1 MQQLRNLSLK
11 NKIFFSTT
19 VVILLI
25 SALIALFTRWVLI
38 SSLTKELQKRGL
50 GIAHSIAEG
59 SRSYIL
65 TENVPELVSLLFEAR
80 LGERKQ
86 LVTYV
91 YLLNQESVV
100 LSHTFVK
107 PFPPQLINAN
117 PLPDEATQSITLL
130 NLGANAV
137 YDIAV
142 PVKEGIYRIG
152 TVHLGLNKSHIDQLI
167 AKLRTT
173 FLGFVSMVT
182 LFFFYISHVLVRY
195 ITRPISELILITE
208 DISSGDASLPPAVVD
223 TSVPVVRDEI
233 QQLKA
238 SFVQITRRIRHSQ
251 MQLKE
256 SEEKYRSLFAGG
268 PNPIF
273 VIDRRGLNI
282 LDANPAA
289 EETYGFRREE
299 LVGRPFTDLG
309 PLTVDG
315 LPVTQETA
323 TGDGHHVRM
332 VSAKVQYYRKH
343 RVPIYVNV
351 HASPT
356 RYQGMEAIIVA
367 TTDITEMVE
376 KDSQLIQASKMTT
389 LGEMSAGI
397 AHELNQPLN
406 AIKMGSEYLEMT
418 TEKGHRLTT
427 ADLTEVVREI
437 SGQVD
442 RAAGIIDRLRD
453 FGRKADFARDRICI
467 NRPIQSVI
475 DIVGK
480 QLHLQNINVRKELAP
495 SLPPILA
502 HHNRLEQ
509 VIFNLVTNARD
520 AIIQKHEAGITGGQD
535 EIWICS
541 SSGDHQVV
549 VSVRD
554 TGIGIPESLSKNI
567 FEAFF
572 TTKQMGEGMGLGL
585 SITNGI
591 VRDYGG
597 RIEVASKEGQG
608 TTFRLVF
615 PAAG

>member
-1 MQQLRNLSLK
+1 
-11 NKIFFSTT
+11 
-19 VVILLI
+19 
-25 SALIALFTRWVLI
+25 ALFTRWVLI
-38 SSLTKELQKRGL
+38 SSLTNELQHRGL
-50 GIAHSIAEG
+50 GIANSIAEG
-59 SRSYIL
+59 SRSYIV
-65 TENVPELVSLLFEAR
+65 TENIPELVSLLFDAR

-91 YLLNQESVV
+91 YILDKENTV
-100 LSHTFVK
+100 LSHTFVE
-107 PFPPQLINAN
+107 PFPAQLIDAN
-117 PLPDEATQSITLL
+117 PLPDEAAQSITLL
-130 NLGANAV
+130 TLEANTV

-152 TVHLGLNKSHIDQLI
+152 TVHLGLNKGHIDQLI

-173 FLGFVSMVT
+173 FLGFVSVVT
-182 LFFFYISHVLVRY
+182 LFFFYISHALVRY
-195 ITRPISELILITE
+195 ITRPISELIRITE
-208 DISSGDASLPPAVVD
+208 DISSGDAAMVTEVSEPLHGIVD
-223 TSVPVVRDEI
+223 GEYGPLRPGAEAPVIRDEV
-233 QQLKA
+233 QQLRA
-238 SFVQITRRIRHSQ
+238 SFIQITHRIRHSQ
-251 MQLKE
+251 VQLKE

-273 VIDRRGLNI
+273 VVDRSTLII
-282 LDANPAA
+282 LDANPSAQ
-289 EETYGFRREE
+289 ETYGYGPEE
-299 LVGRPFTDLG
+299 LVGRSFTGLG
-309 PLTVDG
+309 PLAVDD
-315 LPVTQETA
+315 LPVTSAAALGE
-323 TGDGHHVRM
+323 GHHYRM
-332 VSAKVQYYRKH
+332 VSAKVQYFRKNSI
-343 RVPIYVNV
+343 PLYVNV

-356 RYQGMEAIIVA
+356 RYQGREAIIVA

-406 AIKMGSEYLEMT
+406 AIKMGSEYLEMVA
-418 TEKGHRLTT
+418 EKGDRLTLD
-427 ADLTEVVREI
+427 DLTEVVREI
-437 SGQVD
+437 SAQVD
-442 RAAGIIDRLRD
+442 RAAGIIIRLRD

-480 QLHLQNINVRKELAP
+480 QLSLQNIRIRMDLDPA
-495 SLPPILA
+495 LPMIFA

-520 AIIQKHEAGITGGQD
+520 AIIQKQEAGITDGTP
-535 EIWICS
+535 EIAIR
-541 SSGDHQVV
+541 SGLEDRQVF
-549 VSVRD
+549 VSIAD
-554 TGIGIPESLSKNI
+554 TGIGIPAAVRKSI

-597 RIEVASKEGQG
+597 RIDVASEEGRG

-615 PAAG
+615 PAVG